1 MRARMAVAAVTM
13 AAAMASGQAMAQDG
27 VTVELVLD
35 PAVEAELL
43 ARGEWVIVNAWYYGD
58 PALDSVPMDE
68 MGLVF
73 LGEEE
78 ATVFPVSQTITL
90 GGFTGGAPRDWVIE
104 PIVNVNVF
112 SARLTDQ
119 NNLLDCGIVEG
130 PVAELSGAVQ
140 TITCGL
146 LGQ

>member
-1 MRARMAVAAVTM
+1 MRAMMAVAAMTL
-13 AAAMASGQAMAQDG
+13 AAGAALAQES
-27 VTVELVLD
+27 VTVDLVLD
-35 PAVEAELL
+35 PTVEAELQ

-58 PALDSVPMDE
+58 PALDAVPMDE

-78 ATVFPVSQTITL
+78 ATVYPVSQRVVL
-90 GGFTGGAPRDWVIE
+90 GGYTAGAPRDWVIE

-119 NNLLDCGIVEG
+119 NNLLNCGIVEG
-130 PVAELSGAVQ
+130 PVTELAGAVQ
-140 TITCGL
+140 TISCSMIGN
-146 LGQ
+146 